1 MNTLSILTV
10 LWSLT
15 AAVFVGLMVYRANL
29 ANHETDQLFL
39 NDEDTVSSTHQENDR
54 IVHLLNVLSPLCKG
68 TGGATALLTIAI
80 AGIWLSQLLAV
91 RGA

>member
-1 MNTLSILTV
+1 MNALSILTV

-39 NDEDTVSSTHQENDR
+39 NDEETVSATHQENDR
-54 IVHLLNVLSPLCKG
+54 VVHQLDVLLPLCKG
-68 TGGATALLTIAI
+68 TGGAAALLSIAI

-91 RGA
+91 HGA